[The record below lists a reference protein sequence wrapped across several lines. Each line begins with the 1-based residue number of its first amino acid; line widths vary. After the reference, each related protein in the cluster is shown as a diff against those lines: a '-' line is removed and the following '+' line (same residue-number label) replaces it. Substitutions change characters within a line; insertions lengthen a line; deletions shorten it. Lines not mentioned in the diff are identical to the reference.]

1 MQKKEIKMGAY
12 GLHQYVVN
20 GTMWLPDDGCVEKVV
35 HIVHGM
41 TEHMGR
47 YENFAEDLTPYGIAV
62 VGFDLRGHGRNS
74 GGLEAATFLSGQKI
88 DDEYGWE
95 RSVED
100 IKRQIEKFQKT
111 FPRAEYYLLG
121 FSLGSF
127 LVRDLIRTFGLKGI
141 NGVILA
147 GTGYQPGI
155 VTSVMKMVAKSQIS
169 QANIGGTTKL
179 VRTLTFETY
188 NKKFDPDGK
197 GCGMEWLCSDTAEL
211 AVYMQDQL
219 VRENIAADLFYE
231 MMCAMH
237 KVNKKR
243 ALKGDKNIRNIPILL
258 ISGSDDAVGDYGK
271 GIHKVADIMEAYGA
285 KHVRK
290 LILKNARHDVFHEYE
305 SGAYDRMILILLRW
319 LGVEL

>member
-47 YENFAEDLTPYGIAV
+47 YESFAEDLTPYGIAV

-74 GGLEAATFLSGQKI
+74 GGLEAATFLSGQKN

-111 FPRAEYYLLG
+111 FPKAEYYLLG

-127 LVRDLIRTFGLKGI
+127 LVRDLIRTFVLKGI

-155 VTSVMKMVAKSQIS
+155 VTSVMKMVAKSQ
-169 QANIGGTTKL
+169 NLLKL
-179 VRTLTFETY
+179 LHLEHIIKNSTLMERVAEW
-188 NKKFDPDGK
+188 N
-197 GCGMEWLCSDTAEL
+197 GC
-211 AVYMQDQL
+211 V
-219 VRENIAADLFYE
+219 
-231 MMCAMH
+231 
-237 KVNKKR
+237 
-243 ALKGDKNIRNIPILL
+243 L
-258 ISGSDDAVGDYGK
+258 IQQ
-271 GIHKVADIMEAYGA
+271 
-285 KHVRK
+285 
-290 LILKNARHDVFHEYE
+290 N
-305 SGAYDRMILILLRW
+305 LRFICKTN
-319 LGVEL
+319 L